1 MTYAEIELI
10 NSVDLGLMRRGDLDA
25 DQVRRIKLD
34 AMVDSGALMM
44 SLPRSLVQQL
54 GLDIIGEGDAELADG
69 SVVTF
74 DIAGPLEVRYQN
86 RRTTVE
92 TLVIPQ
98 ETEVLLGAIP
108 MEGMD
113 VLTDPKQQRLILNPK
128 SPGRARVILK

>member
-25 DQVRRIKLD
+25 DQVRRIKVD
-34 AMVDSGALMM
+34 AMVDSVVLMM

-113 VLTDPKQQRLILNPK
+113 VLIDPKQQRLILNPK
-128 SPGRARVILK
+128 SPGRARVMLK